1 MIYSVKLEAHMCS
14 LLSHSQGVP
23 CEKLDSLRNFGKALW
38 LPSLHFIF
46 CGACCVLVLEK
57 TVRIQRIDPKTAWAL
72 TFNIVKRETGETEK
86 NVSVEDKAGNGL
98 VDYRLTIILM
108 NSH

>member
-1 MIYSVKLEAHMCS
+1 MIYSVKLEGHMYR
-14 LLSHSQGVP
+14 LLSHSQGVS
-23 CEKLDSLRNFGKALW
+23 CEKSDSLGNFGKALW

-46 CGACCVLVLEK
+46 CGACCLLVLEK
-57 TVRIQRIDPKTAWAL
+57 TVRIQRIDPKT

-108 NSH
+108 NSQ